1 MLTSR
6 LPPAVEFSRLRR
18 FRKAVLGEEP
28 KHQSPII
35 TTEDWIAEVDARLA
49 DLERA
54 IVPPFRVNP
63 PD

>member
-1 MLTSR
+1 
-6 LPPAVEFSRLRR
+6 
-18 FRKAVLGEEP
+18 VLGEEP

-54 IVPPFRVNP
+54 IVPPFGVNP